1 MNMDH
6 IENMRNLKFRYMQYY
21 PDIFCNLNFFDQKFD

>member
-1 MNMDH
+1 MNMDQ

-21 PDIFCNLNFFDQKFD
+21 PDIFCNLKVFD